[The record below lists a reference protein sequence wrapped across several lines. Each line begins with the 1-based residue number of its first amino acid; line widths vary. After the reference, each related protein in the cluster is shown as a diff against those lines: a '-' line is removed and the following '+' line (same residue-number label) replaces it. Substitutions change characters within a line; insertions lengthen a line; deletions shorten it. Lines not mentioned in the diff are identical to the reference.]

1 MFTVSGVSRSHVC
14 VLKVRAGMYDCCHG
28 RPIMKCSVQIR
39 AGVRLQKSIR
49 TDIRTS
55 PTLTDG
61 RPTNVGHNVVGQVGQ
76 VGRTKCRRNR
86 TDKPRKWITPSSV
99 SVYHC
104 LSPSYFVRLSVR
116 LNSYGRTSRTSRTSR
131 TNVRVFRVFKID
143 SDGQFGQ
150 LSVRVVRPKSD
161 SDTSPSS
168 NLTKC
173 FRLRQATAI

>member
-1 MFTVSGVSRSHVC
+1 MH
-14 VLKVRAGMYDCCHG
+14 
-28 RPIMKCSVQIR
+28 IR

-61 RPTNVGHNVVGQVGQ
+61 RPTNFGHNVVGQVGQ
-76 VGRTKCRRNR
+76 VGWTKCRTNR

-104 LSPSYFVRLSVR
+104 LSLSYFHRLFVRLNSSGRTSRTNPSIISLSYFVRLFVR
-116 LNSYGRTSRTSRTSR
+116 LNSYGRISRTSRTD
-131 TNVRVFRVFKID
+131 VRVFRLIKID
-143 SDGQFGQ
+143 SDGQFRQ

-161 SDTSPSS
+161 SDTSP
-168 NLTKC
+168 NAYVVLMTTC
-173 FRLRQATAI
+173 RRPPTRGQHGFH